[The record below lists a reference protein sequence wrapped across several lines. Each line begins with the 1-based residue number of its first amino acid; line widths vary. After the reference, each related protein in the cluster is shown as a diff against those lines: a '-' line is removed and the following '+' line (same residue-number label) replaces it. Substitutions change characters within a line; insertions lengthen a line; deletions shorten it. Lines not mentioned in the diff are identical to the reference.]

1 MSSQP
6 TSSPEL
12 TAAKI
17 GTDQEPCD
25 MRVFKAANSFAER
38 IISEVPELQ
47 AIAIVPLWSPNLE
60 DVPTGLLRLRNETPP
75 YLAGLLQMLGR
86 LTAFSVD
93 VHRDMITQLKAF
105 DKMASD
111 LVLEIHTKSAE
122 LHALN
127 QQSMQNESAA
137 KTEDK

>member
-1 MSSQP
+1 MSNQS
-6 TSSPEL
+6 TSAPEV

-17 GTDQEPCD
+17 GSEQDTCD
-25 MRVFKAANSFAER
+25 MRVFKAANTFAEKMLA
-38 IISEVPELQ
+38 EVPELQ

-93 VHRDMITQLKAF
+93 VHRDMVAQLKAF

-127 QQSMQNESAA
+127 AAA
-137 KTEDK
+137 KTEEK

>member
-1 MSSQP
+1 
-6 TSSPEL
+6 
-12 TAAKI
+12 
-17 GTDQEPCD
+17 
-25 MRVFKAANSFAER
+25 MRVFKAANAFAEK
-38 IISEVPELQ
+38 IIADVPELQ
-47 AIAIVPLWSPNLE
+47 AIAIVPLWSPSLE

-93 VHRDMITQLKAF
+93 VHRDMVAQLKAF

-111 LVLEIHTKSAE
+111 LVLEIHAKSAE

-127 QQSMQNESAA
+127 QKNAA
-137 KTEDK
+137 TKTEGQ

>member
-1 MSSQP
+1 
-6 TSSPEL
+6 
-12 TAAKI
+12 
-17 GTDQEPCD
+17 
-25 MRVFKAANSFAER
+25 
-38 IISEVPELQ
+38 
-47 AIAIVPLWSPNLE
+47 VPLWSPNLE

-93 VHRDMITQLKAF
+93 VHRDMIAQLKAF

-127 QQSMQNESAA
+127 QKNGAA
-137 KTEDK
+137 ETEET